1 MGTVPQ
7 CRVVT
12 GERGQLINLL
22 VKHMVWIEVVLG
34 MGAIG
39 AEQIVVK
46 VVRHATREHRLAG
59 RLIPTRVASC
69 ETLLVAVVDHR
80 VAPGEVHQ
88 LMRKPVPGQ

>member
-1 MGTVPQ
+1 MPGGY
-7 CRVVT
+7 

-34 MGAIG
+34 MGAMRCR
-39 AEQIVVK
+39 ADRRQDSQ
-46 VVRHATREHRLAG
+46 TRDSRTSTG
-59 RLIPTRVASC
+59 GTPDPPRVASC